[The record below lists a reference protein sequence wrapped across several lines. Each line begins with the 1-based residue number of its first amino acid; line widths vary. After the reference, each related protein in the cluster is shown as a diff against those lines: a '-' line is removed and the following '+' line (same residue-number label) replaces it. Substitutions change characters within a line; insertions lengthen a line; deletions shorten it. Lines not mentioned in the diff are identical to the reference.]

1 MDGQRRAGN
10 ALASDDAGAAEA
22 CPFRQDGPDRH
33 VGGVERHL
41 AVTEFKCEVL
51 RTGRAGARQEEHGD
65 DERPEVHM
73 GETDYT
79 SRWLATTRVMIS
91 SSPTAGR

>member
-1 MDGQRRAGN
+1 MNLGG
-10 ALASDDAGAAEA
+10 LACRGEPVDVSLDD
-22 CPFRQDGPDRH
+22 
-33 VGGVERHL
+33 ERL
-41 AVTEFKCEVL
+41 
-51 RTGRAGARQEEHGD
+51 QEHGD
-65 DERPEVHM
+65 DERSEVHK